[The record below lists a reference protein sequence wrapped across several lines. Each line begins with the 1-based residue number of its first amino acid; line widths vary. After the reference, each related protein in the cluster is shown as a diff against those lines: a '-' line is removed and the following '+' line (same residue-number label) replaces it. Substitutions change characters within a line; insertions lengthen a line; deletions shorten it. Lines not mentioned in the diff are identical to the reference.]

1 MKILL
6 KITQRPNFDNLRK
19 HENNYTE
26 KESDIEH
33 VNHQFA
39 SQDASKTGATIYII
53 IFLNNSTY
61 YQSEQKMYPP
71 SNCCKKKKK
80 KIPKQKA
87 QSKTNIRN
95 SNLFLPISYHF
106 FKVSTRIFPFRTHN
120 VQINI
125 VLQMP

>member
-61 YQSEQKMYPP
+61 YQSEQKKYPP
-71 SNCCKKKKK
+71 SNCCKKKKRFQNK
-80 KIPKQKA
+80 KLNPKLTSEIPIY
-87 QSKTNIRN
+87 S
-95 SNLFLPISYHF
+95 
-106 FKVSTRIFPFRTHN
+106 FPFLIIFLKFQQEFSHFAHITYK
-120 VQINI
+120 
-125 VLQMP
+125 